1 MADKGDSCRWSVC
14 TANIPPKAP
23 RGPEEPR
30 FPKEREARP
39 TPPAEEQEGRALV
52 LWGYK
57 TCLQKYSF
65 CRGETNSPTLDHCL
79 SQKDCESGSGAARN
93 WVPRAKSSKAGTEQ
107 GGTDLIF
114 NSISKKGVQGVTGGV
129 DTSGISD
136 KKSRGGKESQVQATG
151 TLTGAGGG
159 GGGEG
164 SVLARTGLNPGI
176 ASCSTMR
183 TGRGGQEPSAAPGT
197 AVGTTSASPRLRS
210 RLFLAGP
217 GWHWASGNT
226 LY

>member
-1 MADKGDSCRWSVC
+1 MPLVCAYSKHPSESPPGGQKSPVFQKSVKPDPHPLQRSGKGEH
-14 TANIPPKAP
+14 P
-23 RGPEEPR
+23 RCPGDA
-30 FPKEREARP
+30 K
-39 TPPAEEQEGRALV
+39 PAC
-52 LWGYK
+52 K
-57 TCLQKYSF
+57 NYSF
-65 CRGETNSPTLDHCL
+65 RRGETNSPTLDHCL

-93 WVPRAKSSKAGTEQ
+93 RVPRAKSSKAGTEQ

-159 GGGEG
+159 GLGGEG
-164 SVLARTGLNPGI
+164 SILARTGLNPGI
-176 ASCSTMR
+176 ASCSTLR

-217 GWHWASGNT
+217 GWHRASGNT